1 MLTDKS
7 FRDEVWKK
15 YEMYSQSETKED
27 FFDGNLYRRKKHI
40 SDIVKIAAAILIV
53 TTTGVGIAYTPKIIY
68 EKIFEKPTVIN
79 YQDEQQVTDEDKKS
93 SITED
98 EAKEQA
104 IKILESMGKTDSV
117 NSIEFIKYPDEEISY
132 WKVITNKQYEVK
144 IDAKNGKLVSYYDGM
159 VDDTKKSTV
168 KDKSE
173 VKKIAIELYQKIAE
187 SNDYELKDFQKV
199 NITESSCLW
208 QADFCKKYDGVY
220 NDYQCVR
227 ITFIPETKE
236 VKTINIFD
244 EEFDNNP
251 IVITKD
257 EAIGLIKNRL
267 QGAEI
272 KSINCELKIEKMNPY
287 MYMQENPLGKDEAYK
302 MKRKVRKIWLVE
314 CVVKKNN
321 VEQNEKYYVDTT
333 TGEII
338 GGSGMN

>member
-79 YQDEQQVTDEDKKS
+79 YQDEQQVTDEDMKS

-117 NSIEFIKYPDEEISY
+117 NSIEFIKYLDEEISY
-132 WKVITNKQYEVK
+132 WKVLTNKQYEVK
-144 IDAKNGKLVSYYDGM
+144 IDAKNGKLVSYYDGT

-199 NITESSCLW
+199 NVTESSCLW

-236 VKTINIFD
+236 VKMINIFD

-257 EAIGLIKNRL
+257 EAIELIKNRL

-272 KSINCELKIEKMNPY
+272 KSINCELEIEKMNPY

-321 VEQNEKYYVDTT
+321 VEQNEKYYIDTT